1 MLPRLADLVQRA
13 VSLGNSGGR
22 RLLGIT
28 GAPGAGKSTLAA
40 ELAAALSA
48 PVVPMDGFHLDNTE
62 LRRLGRLERKGAPDT
77 FDAEGYVALLR
88 ELRTGATVRAPA
100 FERKR
105 EETVAEAIEVPA
117 DATLVIT
124 EGNYLLLDEAPWRAV
139 RGLLDEV
146 WYLDHPE
153 RVERLIARHIG
164 HGWDPAV
171 ARARATGGSDGDNAR
186 LIIASRRRADLA
198 LGHGWLAG

>member
-1 MLPRLADLVQRA
+1 MAELIRRA
-13 VSLGNSGGR
+13 RSLSGSGGR
-22 RLLGIT
+22 LLLGIT
-28 GAPGAGKSTLAA
+28 GPPGAGKSTLAA

-62 LRRLGRLERKGAPDT
+62 LRRLGRLGRKGAPDT
-77 FDAEGYVALLR
+77 FDAAGYIALLH
-88 ELRTGATVRAPA
+88 ELRTGAAVRAPS
-100 FERKR
+100 FERER
-105 EETVAEAIEVPA
+105 EETVAAAIEVPA
-117 DATLVIT
+117 AATLVIT

-164 HGWDPAV
+164 HGWDPAR
-171 ARARATGGSDGDNAR
+171 ARARATGGSDADNAR
-186 LIIASRRRADLA
+186 LIIESRRRAELV